1 MLFNN
6 YKPMSLLSV
15 LAKVFER
22 ILYNRLIYFLE
33 NNKMFKNQFGF
44 RKQHST
50 YMALMVLLDKIVKAL
65 ENGKFVIGIYVY
77 FSKAFDTVDHSIF
90 LMKLEYYV
98 SS

>member
-1 MLFNN
+1 MLPLYKADDDMLFNN
-6 YKPMSLLSV
+6 YRPMSLLSV

-50 YMALMVLLDKIVKAL
+50 YMALMVLLDQIVKAL
-65 ENGKFVIGIYVY
+65 ENGKICNWYIR
-77 FSKAFDTVDHSIF
+77 IF
-90 LMKLEYYV
+90 FQGF
-98 SS
+98 